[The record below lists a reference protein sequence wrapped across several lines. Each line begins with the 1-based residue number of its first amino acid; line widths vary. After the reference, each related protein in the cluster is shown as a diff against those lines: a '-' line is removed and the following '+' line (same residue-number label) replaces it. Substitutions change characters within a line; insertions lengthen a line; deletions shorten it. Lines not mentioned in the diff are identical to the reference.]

1 MDNRNKPD
9 PRRVTMDRTRVRSA
23 SSRQSEH
30 KQKKQQDRLARQEQK
45 MAEKMEPKERKVSAG
60 FSKKT
65 SAKPT
70 DKIPTATKTPKVA
83 KPTVS
88 KPTKPSKPTKSSKP
102 SKSPKPQKTPKETK
116 PLLTKE
122 SVTRVK
128 NDFQVIVG
136 GRRKKPVKL
145 AGILALIVAVVM
157 LVNACVPIGVFEY
170 VQNVLAGSGT
180 GGGFPVEVSLGN
192 HQLLSVGSDVALLN
206 DSSLLLYKAN
216 GKQLFDRQHGYSE
229 PAFTACSARVLVLDR
244 GGKDLRV
251 ENRAKTLFTLK
262 TEGRITCADMAN
274 NGTFAVVTRGGEYV
288 SEVTVY
294 NAKAKETFVWR
305 SSSRQITAVSLTDN
319 GRFAAVAT
327 LHVEGGQAV
336 TGLTM
341 FDTRRG
347 TTLYEQECKGGVAV
361 SLDCKGTTAVLVL
374 TDGVVA
380 VTKTGKRTAYSFE
393 GGTLL
398 GFDNRQSFG
407 TVLLL
412 GMYQDADNN
421 RLLVLDKHL
430 NCKGQGELTKEP
442 ISVSAKGNYISV
454 LTDEQ
459 VSFFNRKGRLKKE
472 VPLKTDAKQ
481 LLCKGNY
488 AIVLTSDCLEEIKK

>member
-216 GKQLFDRQHGYSE
+216 GKQLFNRQHGYSE
-229 PAFTACSARVLVLDR
+229 PAFTACSARVLVFDR

-251 ENRAKTLFTLK
+251 ENPRVFFVLY
-262 TEGRITCADMAN
+262 GRKKLQEAVMA
-274 NGTFAVVTRGGEYV
+274 GRCGKV
-288 SEVTVY
+288 
-294 NAKAKETFVWR
+294 
-305 SSSRQITAVSLTDN
+305 N
-319 GRFAAVAT
+319 GRERKKLLTAQEAA
-327 LHVEGGQAV
+327 GGKSGRSG
-336 TGLTM
+336 TGI
-341 FDTRRG
+341 FNG
-347 TTLYEQECKGGVAV
+347 YEACRWKSAGRFLLRKSVKKRNIQPQ
-361 SLDCKGTTAVLVL
+361 
-374 TDGVVA
+374 
-380 VTKTGKRTAYSFE
+380 KRT
-393 GGTLL
+393 
-398 GFDNRQSFG
+398 
-407 TVLLL
+407 
-412 GMYQDADNN
+412 
-421 RLLVLDKHL
+421 
-430 NCKGQGELTKEP
+430 
-442 ISVSAKGNYISV
+442 
-454 LTDEQ
+454 
-459 VSFFNRKGRLKKE
+459 
-472 VPLKTDAKQ
+472 
-481 LLCKGNY
+481 
-488 AIVLTSDCLEEIKK
+488 